1 MDQRKEIARNAD
13 RAAEAI
19 GDAMVKTLVD
29 MRPTIAEQYNL
40 DDHLVTLAIAKAA
53 MVITADAAS
62 QASGMVAE
70 DCHELEDRLHA
81 VVLDAMNESTK
92 R

>member
-1 MDQRKEIARNAD
+1 MDQRKESAGKAD
-13 RAAEAI
+13 RAAGAI

-29 MRPTIAEQYNL
+29 MRPTIAHQYDL
-40 DDHLVTLAIAKAA
+40 DDQLVTLAIAKAA

-62 QASGMVAE
+62 QATGMEAE
-70 DCHELEDRLHA
+70 ECNELEDRLHA
-81 VVLDAMNESTK
+81 VVLDAMDEFTK